1 MELGQWLLPDGTEVT
16 DDTDNVLFETRQ
28 GSAVGLNRGMGNGNV
43 TSGLYRCEI
52 QDSAGRNETVF
63 LGMYNEREG

>member
-1 MELGQWLLPDGTEVT
+1 MDS
-16 DDTDNVLFETRQ
+16 VLFETRQ
-28 GSAVGLNRGMGNGNV
+28 GSAVGLNRGMGNENV

-63 LGMYNEREG
+63 LGVYNEREG